1 MQQTTRLVIDGMSCG
16 ACVKGVTKVLSR
28 LEGVRVKRVEIGMAE
43 VAYDDARVSPEDLAE
58 ALAAAGY
65 PARPRQEE

>member
-1 MQQTTRLVIDGMSCG
+1 MSCG

-28 LEGVRVKRVEIGMAE
+28 LEGVQPKQVEVGSAE
-43 VAYDDARVSPEDLAE
+43 VAYDDARVSPVDIAA

-65 PARPRQEE
+65 PARAKQ